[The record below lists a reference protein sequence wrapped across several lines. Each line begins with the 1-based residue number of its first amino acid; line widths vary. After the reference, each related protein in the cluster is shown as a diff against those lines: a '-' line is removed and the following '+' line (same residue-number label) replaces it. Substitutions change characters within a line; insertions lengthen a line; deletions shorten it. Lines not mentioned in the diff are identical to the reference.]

1 MEKILRVNAVIRNIT
16 TYNSQKLNHTQRS
29 GISGGSGFFISK
41 FMNYIKIYE
50 NHTRHAVPVGYEIHH
65 IDHNRENNEIQNLV
79 LLPDT
84 LHRAYHNSKMKIEQW
99 ELNFLLKMRNDF
111 VTIGNTELKN
121 FLEILDKC
129 NAFVRLRDC
138 LINGENYIGGFES
151 FLKTNK
157 VFEIYNEIYPF

>member
-1 MEKILRVNAVIRNIT
+1 
-16 TYNSQKLNHTQRS
+16 
-29 GISGGSGFFISK
+29 
-41 FMNYIKIYE
+41 MNYIKIYE

-65 IDHNRENNEIQNLV
+65 IDHDRENNEIQNLV

-84 LHRAYHNSKMKIEQW
+84 LHRAYHNSKIKLEQW

-121 FLEILDKC
+121 FLEIIEKC

-151 FLKTNK
+151 FLKANK

>member
-1 MEKILRVNAVIRNIT
+1 
-16 TYNSQKLNHTQRS
+16 
-29 GISGGSGFFISK
+29 
-41 FMNYIKIYE
+41 MNYIKIYE

-65 IDHNRENNEIQNLV
+65 IDHDRENNEIQNLV

-84 LHRAYHNSKMKIEQW
+84 
-99 ELNFLLKMRNDF
+99 
-111 VTIGNTELKN
+111 
-121 FLEILDKC
+121 
-129 NAFVRLRDC
+129 FVRLRDC

>member
-1 MEKILRVNAVIRNIT
+1 MLADIHNIAKHKFLIK
-16 TYNSQKLNHTQRS
+16 NQNHTQSDRHRRER
-29 GISGGSGFFISK
+29 GFFISK

-50 NHTRHAVPVGYEIHH
+50 SHTRHAVPVGYEIHH
-65 IDHNRENNEIQNLV
+65 IDHDRENNEIQNLV

-84 LHRAYHNSKMKIEQW
+84 LHRAYHNSKIKLEQW

-151 FLKTNK
+151 FLKANK

>member
-1 MEKILRVNAVIRNIT
+1 
-16 TYNSQKLNHTQRS
+16 
-29 GISGGSGFFISK
+29 
-41 FMNYIKIYE
+41 MNYIKIYE

-65 IDHNRENNEIQNLV
+65 IDHNRE
-79 LLPDT
+79 
-84 LHRAYHNSKMKIEQW
+84 
-99 ELNFLLKMRNDF
+99 
-111 VTIGNTELKN
+111 NTELKN

>member
-1 MEKILRVNAVIRNIT
+1 
-16 TYNSQKLNHTQRS
+16 
-29 GISGGSGFFISK
+29 
-41 FMNYIKIYE
+41 MNYIKIYE

-65 IDHNRENNEIQNLV
+65 IDHDRENNEIQNLV

-84 LHRAYHNSKMKIEQW
+84 LHRAYHNSKIKIEQW

-111 VTIGNTELKN
+111 V
-121 FLEILDKC
+121 
-129 NAFVRLRDC
+129 RLRDC
-138 LINGENYIGGFES
+138 LINGENYIGSFES